1 MRGKKIERRFLP
13 HLPRSVKYQ
22 HSNHLENFMKIPHKS
37 VHKSYGIHWIDILEL
52 NDAGEMAKQSA
63 VLVGLICFGSVG
75 ATSFILF

>member
-1 MRGKKIERRFLP
+1 MRGKKLEIFLS
-13 HLPRSVKYQ
+13 HIPRSVKYQ

-63 VLVGLICFGSVG
+63 VLVGLICFGFVG

>member
-1 MRGKKIERRFLP
+1 MAKSLKNISLP

-22 HSNHLENFMKIPHKS
+22 HSNHLEIFTKNPHEG

-63 VLVGLICFGSVG
+63 VLVGLICFGFVG

>member
-22 HSNHLENFMKIPHKS
+22 HSNHLENFMKIPHES

-52 NDAGEMAKQSA
+52 NDAGEMAKQST
-63 VLVGLICFGSVG
+63 VLVGLICFGFVG
-75 ATSFILF
+75 ATSFMLF

>member
-1 MRGKKIERRFLP
+1 MAKSLKNVTLP
-13 HLPRSVKYQ
+13 HLLRSVKYQ
-22 HSNHLENFMKIPHKS
+22 HSNHLEIFTKNPHEG
-37 VHKSYGIHWIDILEL
+37 VHKSHGIHWIDILEL